1 MTHHPFAE
9 LIDLRVEAQHA
20 GASTLALTVAERHL
34 NPHRVVHGAVLF
46 ALADTGMGAALYP
59 TLADGE
65 SCATIEV
72 KISYFRPVTQGTL
85 VCTTELVNRGRSVAN
100 LESRIRLDGVLVA
113 QANGN
118 FAIFRPRGGG

>member
-9 LIDLRVEAQHA
+9 LIDLRIEAQHA
-20 GASTLALTVAERHL
+20 GASTLALTVDERHL

-72 KISYFRPVTQGTL
+72 KMSYFRPVTQGTL

-100 LESRIRLDGVLVA
+100 LESRVRLDGVLVA

-118 FAIFRPRGGG
+118 FAIFRPRASG